1 MNACI
6 IACRDL
12 SSTFNKSQA
21 PGLSAPNPGT
31 VQQLKKA
38 CPAKAVVGPQGRQL
52 IYPVEAEL
60 PIAAIHRRGKI
71 RRVESGEIKK
81 YLVVLCCCFF
91 FFFFF
96 FLSFAVVEFL
106 SDMDY
111 R

>member
-12 SSTFNKSQA
+12 SSTFNKNQA

-38 CPAKAVVGPQGRQL
+38 CPAKVVVGPQGSQL

-71 RRVESGEIKK
+71 RRVEWRNKK
-81 YLVVLCCCFF
+81 VRGGFVLL
-91 FFFFF
+91 F
-96 FLSFAVVEFL
+96 FLFL
-106 SDMDY
+106 LFLFPFFRS
-111 R
+111 RRVFE